1 MSVQAKRAL
10 SLCYQNVQNLSKQPN
25 NAKFVVFILFNQIAY
40 NIIVIKN
47 KF

>member
-10 SLCYQNVQNLSKQPN
+10 SHCYPNVQNLSKQPN
-25 NAKFVVFILFNQIAY
+25 DLKFLVFIVFNQIPH
-40 NIIVIKN
+40 IVIKN